1 MDTIK
6 NRLDSQQEEYRRK
19 ATTAHRPLATKG
31 YYDGIVAGLGLAM
44 VLIPDWVRN
53 MDLDN
58 PNQVSLPEYV
68 YVPYRIGMPPDGKA
82 GCWFTQ
88 TVKPNSIKDLMNL
101 QHIHGVVFFHH
112 ETCKEY
118 VDELNKNHR
127 FEE

>member
-6 NRLDSQQEEYRRK
+6 NRLTSHQEDYRK
-19 ATTAHRPLATKG
+19 AAAVRRPLAAKE
-31 YYDGIVAGLGLAM
+31 YYEGIVAGLGLAM
-44 VLIPDWVRN
+44 VLIPDWVRD
-53 MDLDN
+53 MDLDK

-82 GCWFTQ
+82 GCWFTH
-88 TVKPNSIKDLMNL
+88 TVKPQSIKQLLDL

-118 VDELNKNHR
+118 VNELNKNHR

>member
-6 NRLDSQQEEYRRK
+6 NRITSQQEEYRKVAAARK
-19 ATTAHRPLATKG
+19 SRE
-31 YYDGIVAGLGLAM
+31 YYEGVVAGLGLA
-44 VLIPDWVRN
+44 LLCIPDWIRDV
-53 MDLDN
+53 DLDN
-58 PNQVSLPEYV
+58 PNHVSLPEYV

-88 TVKPNSIKDLMNL
+88 TVKPNSIKHLMDL

-118 VDELNKNHR
+118 VNEMNKSYR

>member
-6 NRLDSQQEEYRRK
+6 NRITFQQEEFRK
-19 ATTAHRPLATKG
+19 AAAVRKPLDAKE
-31 YYDGIVAGLGLAM
+31 YCEGIVAGLGLASL
-44 VLIPDWVRN
+44 LIPDWMKN
-53 MDLDN
+53 MDLDK

-82 GCWFTQ
+82 GCWFTH
-88 TVKPNSIKDLMNL
+88 TVKPDSIKHLLDL

-118 VDELNKNHR
+118 VNELNKNHR